1 MCRSLQNVIV
11 TVLIIFMTSRKI
23 SFLRQHSHIPLTG
36 NIIPDS
42 LCHITNFDIVCPIL
56 QNPFHRMLFPI
67 DNHFAFFYHFII
79 PRFVLKNILNQQ
91 PMREFIAPQGD
102 FSHAVSR
109 TVSGY
114 VVWMSVSHPSVNPD
128 MPLHPDQRPDGCFF
142 DGGNGVDFGCPRLPL
157 ARTER
162 HAARPRNQPAAIHA
176 DLADFIPIAQPD
188 HFPVGV
194 FQKFIVLL
202 RHNLALHAVN
212 IGRADFGA
220 AEGYQLFARHP
231 FRHIITPLQ
240 AL

>member
-1 MCRSLQNVIV
+1 
-11 TVLIIFMTSRKI
+11 
-23 SFLRQHSHIPLTG
+23 
-36 NIIPDS
+36 
-42 LCHITNFDIVCPIL
+42 
-56 QNPFHRMLFPI
+56 MLLPI

-79 PRFVLKNILNQQ
+79 PHFVLKYILDQQ

-109 TVSGY
+109 SIRRHIIRVSIL
-114 VVWMSVSHPSVNPD
+114 HPGINPD
-128 MPLHPDQRPDGCFF
+128 MPLHPDQRPDGGFF
-142 DGGNGVDFGCPRLPL
+142 NGGNGVDFGCPCLPL

-162 HAARPRNQPAAIHA
+162 HATRPRNQSAAIHA
-176 DLADFIPIAQPD
+176 DLADFLPVTQPD
-188 HFPVGV
+188 HFPVGI

-220 AEGYQLFARHP
+220 AEGYQLLACHS

>member
-1 MCRSLQNVIV
+1 
-11 TVLIIFMTSRKI
+11 
-23 SFLRQHSHIPLTG
+23 
-36 NIIPDS
+36 
-42 LCHITNFDIVCPIL
+42 
-56 QNPFHRMLFPI
+56 MLLPI

-79 PRFVLKNILNQQ
+79 PHFVLKHILDQQ
-91 PMREFIAPQGD
+91 PMREFIAPQGNLT
-102 FSHAVSR
+102 HAVGTAIR
-109 TVSGY
+109 RHIIR
-114 VVWMSVSHPSVNPD
+114 MSILHAGINPD

-142 DGGNGVDFGCPRLPL
+142 DGGNGVDFGCPCLPL
-157 ARTER
+157 SRTQR
-162 HAARPRNQPAAIHA
+162 HAARPRNQSAAIRT

-212 IGRADFGA
+212 IRRADFGS
-220 AEGYQLFARHP
+220 AEVYQFFTCHF